1 MIRRCDCD
9 AGRAFSYTERFRW
22 EYKLGVVLRR
32 GKPKNLF
39 GSGVGICRTSHGTR
53 FKLAEMIE
61 RPTRHSRCHN
71 PPRHFSSNFLVCR
84 CVARNFSRVLNLSTS
99 RCHASFALY
108 SVIMGARDW
117 GFEQVAKS
125 LGSMTVQTELANLQS
140 VSLLRPRGSPLQTI
154 YVNGNRICP
163 AEFEKP

>member
-108 SVIMGARDW
+108 SVIMGTRLGVSTGRKKSWLDDRSDRIGKLAERFTSQTARFAIAD
-117 GFEQVAKS
+117 
-125 LGSMTVQTELANLQS
+125 NL
-140 VSLLRPRGSPLQTI
+140 
-154 YVNGNRICP
+154 C
-163 AEFEKP
+163 